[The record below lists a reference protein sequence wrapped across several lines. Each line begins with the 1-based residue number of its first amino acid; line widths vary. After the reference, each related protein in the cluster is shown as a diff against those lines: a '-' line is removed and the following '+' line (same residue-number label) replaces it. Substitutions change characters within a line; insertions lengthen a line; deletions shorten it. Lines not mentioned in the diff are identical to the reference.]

1 MQVEN
6 ELVEFVTAGDQEYE
20 EIVEEYE
27 DEILVPEEIPE
38 PLQTDFTGNPPAQGK
53 PRCITLIL
61 QTVIYIYML
70 CIYVAG
76 IL

>member
-1 MQVEN
+1 MHVEN

-20 EIVEEYE
+20 EIIEEYE
-27 DEILVPEEIPE
+27 DEILMMEEILE
-38 PLQTDFTGNPPAQGK
+38 PSLTDLTDTLPAQGK

-61 QTVIYIYML
+61 QIIIYML

>member
-1 MQVEN
+1 MHVEN

-20 EIVEEYE
+20 EIIEEYE
-27 DEILVPEEIPE
+27 DEILVTEEILE
-38 PLQTDFTGNPPAQGK
+38 PSLTDLTDTLPAQGK

-61 QTVIYIYML
+61 QIIIYML